1 MANQL
6 IYTEDGSLS
15 LLQTQLNETYH
26 SEHGAVNESMHVFI
40 DAGLKHQ
47 TKTKLKVF
55 EVGFGTGL
63 NALLTFMEAHRSNL
77 QIEYTTVE
85 LYPIEDELANS
96 LNYNKLIIDEKQD
109 VLQRMHAAAWGS
121 RVDISPN
128 FHLLKLQEDFTQLQ
142 LTDRYDVIYFDAF
155 SPDKQAEMWTQERF
169 QMIYD
174 HCSEG
179 AVLVTYSA
187 KGAVRR
193 SLQAVGFQVERL
205 AGPIG
210 KREILRAIKK

>member
-1 MANQL
+1 MSNQL
-6 IYTEDGSLS
+6 IYTEDGSYS

-40 DAGLKHQ
+40 DAGLKH
-47 TKTKLKVF
+47 KTKPNLKVF

-63 NALLTFMEAHRSNL
+63 NALLTFTEAHRLNL
-77 QIEYTTVE
+77 KIEYTTVE
-85 LYPIEDELANS
+85 LYPIEDELVNV
-96 LNYNKLIIDEKQD
+96 LNYNKLILNEEQD
-109 VLQRMHAAAWGS
+109 VLQKLHTAEWEKII
-121 RVDISPN
+121 DISPN
-128 FHLLKLQEDFTQLQ
+128 FQLLKVQEDFTKLQ
-142 LTDRYDVIYFDAF
+142 LTDSYDVIYFDAF

-174 HCSEG
+174 HCNEG
-179 AVLVTYSA
+179 AVLTTYSA

-193 SLQAVGFQVERL
+193 NLQAVGFQVERL